1 MTEIG
6 RRDWIIPVLDDI
18 RNFLHETDRDDF
30 ARDISVLIDKYEPL
44 LRAEAE
50 QFLRDTEEKTKVVD
64 LASRRSQG

>member
-30 ARDISVLIDKYEPL
+30 AQDITVLIDKYEPL

-50 QFLRDTEEKTKVVD
+50 KLIQDNEDKTKIVD
-64 LASRRSQG
+64 LATRRSQG